1 MEDEKDYCG
10 ILIIDFPIIYVVYME
25 IMKKQDCGGIS
36 EIAESLHSLAMVDS
50 FQRHSGW
57 PIRVLI

>member
-50 FQRHSGW
+50 FQRHSG
-57 PIRVLI
+57 